1 VLVCRPF
8 LRLEDNVHAVIVR
21 MMLPVRLRR
30 IPAFRIR
37 KAGPRK
43 EIEMPGRALQVGFL
57 IVFSLVFIAQSSF
70 ALSDVTYFRYGEKIV
85 RIGDSQYEVITK
97 IGGPVYVENKLE
109 GERWIY
115 EAKRIYYL
123 TFSNDRLQRIQV
135 GRRVK

>member
-1 VLVCRPF
+1 
-8 LRLEDNVHAVIVR
+8 
-21 MMLPVRLRR
+21 M
-30 IPAFRIR
+30 
-37 KAGPRK
+37 
-43 EIEMPGRALQVGFL
+43 
-57 IVFSLVFIAQSSF
+57 
-70 ALSDVTYFRYGEKIV
+70 
-85 RIGDSQYEVITK
+85 